1 MACVA
6 DLWVRMV
13 VAEVVGVA
21 GVGVAVEIVAMGA
34 VTFPHVQGLGPRMV
48 RCHLGEELD
57 E

>member
-13 VAEVVGVA
+13 VAEEVGVA